1 MPQSWNMGQM
11 LYFPSEGRHAEDF
24 YTRKIQR
31 LRPGLN
37 PQTWVPEASMLTT
50 RPPKPSGGCL
60 LTWRQKHI
68 CNVLSFEHWDTGQ
81 SLSRQAVYVL
91 RNFEALSHN
100 HCCSGKAVSI
110 KYFECVSI
118 LLHLFCAILLC
129 CLLPVRLY
137 KFLRIIL
144 YTWK

>member
-1 MPQSWNMGQM
+1 
-11 LYFPSEGRHAEDF
+11 
-24 YTRKIQR
+24 
-31 LRPGLN
+31 
-37 PQTWVPEASMLTT
+37 
-50 RPPKPSGGCL
+50 
-60 LTWRQKHI
+60 
-68 CNVLSFEHWDTGQ
+68 VLSFEHWDTGQ